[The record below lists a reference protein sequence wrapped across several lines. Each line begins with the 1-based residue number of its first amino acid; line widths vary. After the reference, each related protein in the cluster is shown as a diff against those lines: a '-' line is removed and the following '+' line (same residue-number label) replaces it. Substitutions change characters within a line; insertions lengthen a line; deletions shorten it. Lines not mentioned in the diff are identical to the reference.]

1 MMTIGPDNFER
12 YSERTFYEKTVE
24 IDFLSDVASLVRNT
38 ADENNSYS
46 GIAPIAFFERNKEG
60 HIDVVFI
67 NNVYRSMI
75 EERHITVERFK
86 RYLSE
91 KGNLFNNTINEL
103 IDKCS
108 ALGYT
113 SSEIMSEGGKRL
125 DIRVKRLS
133 DDANRSLYAL
143 VIAITDK

>member
-1 MMTIGPDNFER
+1 
-12 YSERTFYEKTVE
+12 
-24 IDFLSDVASLVRNT
+24 
-38 ADENNSYS
+38 
-46 GIAPIAFFERNKEG
+46 
-60 HIDVVFI
+60 
-67 NNVYRSMI
+67 MI

-113 SSEIMSEGGKRL
+113 SSKIMSEGGKRL